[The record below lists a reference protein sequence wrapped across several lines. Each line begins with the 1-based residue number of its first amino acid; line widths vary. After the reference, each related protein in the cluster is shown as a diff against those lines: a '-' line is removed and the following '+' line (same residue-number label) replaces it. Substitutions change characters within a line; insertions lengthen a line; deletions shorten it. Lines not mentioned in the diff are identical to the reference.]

1 MVRCET
7 CGKEFKTAQGLA
19 EHMRY
24 KHGDSVA
31 GASAAPATRIATEQQ
46 LGELEGRL
54 EQVENINELESE
66 HWVSRR
72 AVCMEFLSYT
82 LH

>member
-1 MVRCET
+1 MVRCEI
-7 CGKEFKTAQGLA
+7 CGKEFKTAQGLT

-24 KHGDSVA
+24 KHGDLVA
-31 GASAAPATRIATEQQ
+31 GASVAPATGVATEQQ
-46 LGELEGRL
+46 LGELEDKL
-54 EQVENINELESE
+54 EQVENINELECE